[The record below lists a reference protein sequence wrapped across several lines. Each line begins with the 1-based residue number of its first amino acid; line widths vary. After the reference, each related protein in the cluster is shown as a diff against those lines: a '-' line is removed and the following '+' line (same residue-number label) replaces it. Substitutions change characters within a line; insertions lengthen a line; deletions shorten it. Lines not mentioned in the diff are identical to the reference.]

1 MNKFNKLYK
10 LILEDFSTD
19 FNEKF
24 CYILGKHQIIQPQET
39 NLQCIYIDKHL
50 LKQLND
56 RILKGDIE
64 YSLEKIEHKINKFVI
79 ERINNNDDNKY
90 IKKYS
95 NDLSKIEANFGI
107 PYICEC
113 EKSKL
118 KIKIL
123 IKYNK
128 KFNRFYAFVK
138 TCWLDLHNHKISK
151 YHPNEIIKTLQ
162 NETIKQ

>member
-1 MNKFNKLYK
+1 MNKFNTLCN
-10 LILEDFSTD
+10 ILLEAYSFD

-24 CYILGKHQIIQPQET
+24 CYILSKHQLIQPTEN

-50 LKQLND
+50 LKQLKN
-56 RILKGDIE
+56 RTLIGDIE
-64 YSLEKIEHKINKFVI
+64 YSLEKIENKINKFVV
-79 ERINNNDDNKY
+79 ERLNDINDNAY

-95 NDLSKIEANFGI
+95 LDLTKNEANFGI

-123 IKYNK
+123 IKYDK
-128 KFNRFYAFVK
+128 KFNRFYAFAK
-138 TCWLDLHNHKISK
+138 TCWLNIHNHIISK
-151 YHPNEIIKTLQ
+151 YHQNEIIKTLQ
-162 NETIKQ
+162 NENNQ